1 MISAKQIVD
10 QRQPCAANSESM
22 SRFNNL
28 EFGDHRNEHEQ
39 VQAVVKDGA
48 YYLSEAQTAFSR
60 GRFEQALRS
69 YAKVLEFE
77 PNRAPAWIGQVR
89 MLIELGEFQEAK
101 LWADKALEKFPE
113 ESELLAAK
121 AVALARTGDLKAAL
135 LFSDAA
141 VAAQSD
147 TPYVW
152 LARGDVLLARKERRA
167 EFCFDKALGLAA
179 KDWMAHW
186 LVSRI
191 YFFYKQF
198 SRAFKLVQQ
207 ALELNASQ
215 AVLWLQFGQC
225 QMALGLAGAAANSFE
240 QAQQLDSECRPSQE
254 ERLEWAEAGFWATL
268 RGQWRRIFQ
277 G

>member
-1 MISAKQIVD
+1 
-10 QRQPCAANSESM
+10 M

-28 EFGDHRNEHEQ
+28 EFGDQFGEQEQ
-39 VQAVVKDGA
+39 VRSALKDGA
-48 YYLSEAQTAFSR
+48 YYLAEAQDAFAR
-60 GRFEQALRS
+60 GQFEQALRA

-77 PNRAPAWIGQVR
+77 PNSAAAWTGQVR
-89 MLIELGEFQEAK
+89 MLIELREFQEAK

-113 ESELLAAK
+113 EPELLAAK
-121 AVALARTGDLKAAL
+121 AVALARIGDLKAAL

-141 VAAQSD
+141 VAARSD

-179 KDWMAHW
+179 KDWMVHW
-186 LVSRI
+186 LVCRI
-191 YFFYKQF
+191 YYFYKQF
-198 SRAFKLVQQ
+198 SRAFKLAQQ

-215 AVLWLQFGQC
+215 AVLWLQFGHC

-240 QAQQLDSECRPSQE
+240 QAQQLDAECRPSEE
-254 ERLEWAEAGFWATL
+254 ERLAWAEAGFWAKL

>member
-1 MISAKQIVD
+1 
-10 QRQPCAANSESM
+10 
-22 SRFNNL
+22 
-28 EFGDHRNEHEQ
+28 
-39 VQAVVKDGA
+39 
-48 YYLSEAQTAFSR
+48 
-60 GRFEQALRS
+60 
-69 YAKVLEFE
+69 
-77 PNRAPAWIGQVR
+77 
-89 MLIELGEFQEAK
+89 
-101 LWADKALEKFPE
+101 
-113 ESELLAAK
+113 
-121 AVALARTGDLKAAL
+121 
-135 LFSDAA
+135 
-141 VAAQSD
+141 
-147 TPYVW
+147 
-152 LARGDVLLARKERRA
+152 VLLARKERRA

-179 KDWMAHW
+179 KDWMGHW

-240 QAQQLDSECRPSQE
+240 QAQQLDPECRPSAE

>member
-1 MISAKQIVD
+1 
-10 QRQPCAANSESM
+10 M

-28 EFGDHRNEHEQ
+28 EFGDQNNEHEQ
-39 VQAVVKDGA
+39 TRSVVKDGS
-48 YYLSEAQTAFSR
+48 YYLKEAQVAFSG

-77 PNRAPAWIGQVR
+77 PNSASAWIGQVR

-113 ESELLAAK
+113 EPDLLAAK
-121 AVALARTGDLKAAL
+121 AVALARVGDLKAAL
-135 LFSDAA
+135 LPMRRKRGATHPMCGWPA
-141 VAAQSD
+141 VMC
-147 TPYVW
+147 W
-152 LARGDVLLARKERRA
+152 LARKERRA

-179 KDWMAHW
+179 KDWMMHW
-186 LVSRI
+186 LVCRV
-191 YFFYKQF
+191 YYFYKQF
-198 SRAFKLVQQ
+198 SRAFKFAQQ
-207 ALELNASQ
+207 ALELNAAQ

-225 QMALGLAGAAANSFE
+225 QMALGLVGAAANSFE
-240 QAQQLDSECRPSQE
+240 QAQQLDPECRPSAEQ
-254 ERLEWAEAGFWATL
+254 RLEWAEAGFWAKL